1 MIPNLGKASLIGS
14 TLTREEID
22 FYAGSDHTLRHG
34 NSKKTRML
42 EASKEERDS
51 ENEEPLVGE
60 DYSESKFN
68 YSRQ

>member
-1 MIPNLGKASLIGS
+1 MADGNGGCRKR
-14 TLTREEID
+14 REEID
-22 FYAGSDHTLRHG
+22 FYPGSDHTLRHG

-51 ENEEPLVGE
+51 ENEEPLVGG